1 MADFIGRHPELTDGF
16 EYYQMDR
23 VSKMESW
30 WKKYHALMKDDK
42 ASKFFMT
49 NSSMLI
55 QRFAWSWC
63 YAGLSTLHLHQ
74 SMFTQSIRMLGSE
87 EQQKEYLPLCNNLEV
102 IGCYAQT
109 ELGHGSNVAALE
121 TTATLDM
128 ETDEFVVH
136 TPTIKATKFWPGALG
151 VVSNH
156 ATVFARCIAG
166 ENDHGVQPFLVPIR
180 SMDDHRPLPGVTV
193 GDIGQKVGYNSV
205 DNGYLS
211 FN

>member
-1 MADFIGRHPELTDGF
+1 MNPDLIEERAKSNFNQPDLEEFLMGKEAKKDIALMADFIGRHPELTDGF

-74 SMFTQSIRMLGSE
+74 SMFT
-87 EQQKEYLPLCNNLEV
+87 
-102 IGCYAQT
+102 
-109 ELGHGSNVAALE
+109 
-121 TTATLDM
+121 
-128 ETDEFVVH
+128 
-136 TPTIKATKFWPGALG
+136 
-151 VVSNH
+151 
-156 ATVFARCIAG
+156 
-166 ENDHGVQPFLVPIR
+166 
-180 SMDDHRPLPGVTV
+180 
-193 GDIGQKVGYNSV
+193 
-205 DNGYLS
+205 
-211 FN
+211 